1 MKLSS
6 NEKQRP
12 YRDGLET
19 KQSDESA
26 AKSRQECELRP
37 IEKIS
42 DRPKWSIVDQKLTQ
56 DELQALRRFGDHYR
70 NQAFRSVTRR
80 GRFRSLICP

>member
-1 MKLSS
+1 MYSPNVCISKVDVMKLSS

-26 AKSRQECELRP
+26 AK
-37 IEKIS
+37 
-42 DRPKWSIVDQKLTQ
+42 
-56 DELQALRRFGDHYR
+56 
-70 NQAFRSVTRR
+70 
-80 GRFRSLICP
+80 

>member
-6 NEKQRP
+6 TEKQRP
-12 YRDGLET
+12 YRAGLET

-26 AKSRQECELRP
+26 AKSCQKCELRP

-56 DELQALRRFGDHYR
+56 VQLQVQRRL
-70 NQAFRSVTRR
+70 ATITEIKRSD
-80 GRFRSLICP
+80 RSLGEGVFEV